1 MKDDLNNIIGWA
13 LIGTSHGMQ
22 TNCGGCISGFDIR
35 TITDLDNRK
44 IEVFPGSEI
53 LCLYRELRNNLL
65 INYYILYQYAR
76 EMDLDRPGTFYGSV
90 LVSVKYSVDG
100 HKAYELLK
108 ELASKLST
116 YLDSNSRF
124 TVNLASIPLY
134 QPPSLASIDKYLR
147 LEETS
152 LIPGSNQAFIGLK
165 NPSEALAADF
175 FKQAIKPELTR
186 KFNRIYGS
194 YHKGVSEAVQ
204 KRRTLKVLDPLMIDL
219 ELKIEDLNTYSS
231 QMKVE
236 LQEKGLEAK
245 NNELNF
251 LEKIATL
258 EKRVKHYKVENER
271 LNLALLHKLPQETA
285 QYAGVVESTVG
296 GKKLKNTIRRRPT
309 ISEYEAPDP
318 EAEFVLDRL
327 VDSGDGYMPEAK
339 HPEDHWLHRAGLKT
353 TSSFSF
359 KRFWRKNRI
368 YLIAGLASLFLLG
381 FFLFNEDPDL
391 FSDPTDDVTSA
402 ASVET
407 DRFRSQSFKPVPIG
421 FAAQSALEQ
430 HIRKEAIEFYRSAH
444 EKGNLYSPGELSKRM
459 VDYKQNGLKLDSTY
473 KLLEELNRNYCLTGL
488 PFSKLKTF
496 TYKIQKGDKSLG
508 AILTKLKKLHM
519 DERTPPWFETSLK
532 ARNKQSVSKSFH
544 IGDSLVYMLPK

>member
-1 MKDDLNNIIGWA
+1 
-13 LIGTSHGMQ
+13 
-22 TNCGGCISGFDIR
+22 
-35 TITDLDNRK
+35 
-44 IEVFPGSEI
+44 
-53 LCLYRELRNNLL
+53 
-65 INYYILYQYAR
+65 
-76 EMDLDRPGTFYGSV
+76 
-90 LVSVKYSVDG
+90 
-100 HKAYELLK
+100 
-108 ELASKLST
+108 
-116 YLDSNSRF
+116 
-124 TVNLASIPLY
+124 
-134 QPPSLASIDKYLR
+134 
-147 LEETS
+147 
-152 LIPGSNQAFIGLK
+152 
-165 NPSEALAADF
+165 
-175 FKQAIKPELTR
+175 
-186 KFNRIYGS
+186 
-194 YHKGVSEAVQ
+194 
-204 KRRTLKVLDPLMIDL
+204 
-219 ELKIEDLNTYSS
+219 
-231 QMKVE
+231 
-236 LQEKGLEAK
+236 
-245 NNELNF
+245 
-251 LEKIATL
+251 
-258 EKRVKHYKVENER
+258 
-271 LNLALLHKLPQETA
+271 
-285 QYAGVVESTVG
+285 
-296 GKKLKNTIRRRPT
+296 
-309 ISEYEAPDP
+309 
-318 EAEFVLDRL
+318 
-327 VDSGDGYMPEAK
+327 MPEAK

-508 AILTKLKKLHM
+508 AILTKLKKLHL